1 MLSLGVLYLFAV
13 LPVAVFYGLGWAL
26 AVSIASML
34 AFNYFFLPPLHTLAL
49 TDSGNWVALAVFVVT
64 SVVVSELSARAR
76 RRSFAAAEADALRRS
91 DAAKTAVLHAVSHDL
106 RSPLTAIRVA
116 AGGLESGTLAL
127 DADDRAA
134 LLETI
139 RLETARLERLIANLL
154 DLSRLE
160 AGVAP
165 AHRELWPVD
174 ELVSRALEA
183 LGADAARIEVTLD
196 REAPL
201 VRVDAAQ
208 LERALVNVLE
218 NALRFSSPADPV
230 ELVVSSTGDD
240 VLVTIADRGP
250 GLDPE
255 SLERIFEPF
264 EHGRAGGEGTGLGPR
279 NRPRVRRGERLPAL
293 GRASPGLGRLVHA
306 RAARRPPP
314 GRRSSDERRARAR
327 RGRRAADPA
336 CAADESA
343 RCRLRG
349 RDRLDGAGG
358 AERRGDAA
366 ARRRHPRPRA
376 AGRQRH
382 RRLPRAALVELG
394 ARARAFGRRRRSREG
409 RGARRRRGRLRAEAL
424 RDRRAAGAAA
434 GAASARGALRRA
446 GARGRRARDRPG
458 EAARHGRAVGASS

>member
-1 MLSLGVLYLFAV
+1 MRARLERLAVSAVAVAAVTGAVYGMEQVAPVLGLGILYLFAV

-26 AVSIASML
+26 GVSIASML
-34 AFNYFFLPPLHTLAL
+34 AFNFFFLPPQHTLAL
-49 TDSGNWVALAVFVVT
+49 TDSENWVALAVFVVT
-64 SVVVSELSARAR
+64 SVVVSELATRAR
-76 RRSFAAAEADALRRS
+76 RRSFAAAEAAALRRS

-139 RLETARLERLIANLL
+139 RLETARLERLVANLL

-183 LGADAARIEVTLD
+183 LGADAARIEVSLD
-196 REAPL
+196 GDVPL
-201 VRVDAAQ
+201 VSVDATQ
-208 LERALVNVLE
+208 LERVLVNVLE

-264 EHGRAGGEGTGLGPR
+264 EHGRAGGEGTGLGLAIA
-279 NRPRVRRGERLPAL
+279 RGFAEAN
-293 GRASPGLGRLVHA
+293 G
-306 RAARRPPP
+306 
-314 GRRSSDERRARAR
+314 
-327 RGRRAADPA
+327 
-336 CAADESA
+336 
-343 RCRLRG
+343 CRLWAQPRPG
-349 RDRLDGAGG
+349 SGASFTL
-358 AERRGDAA
+358 ALPSAA
-366 ARRRHPRPRA
+366 ARPT
-376 AGRQRH
+376 
-382 RRLPRAALVELG
+382 LV
-394 ARARAFGRRRRSREG
+394 R
-409 RGARRRRGRLRAEAL
+409 
-424 RDRRAAGAAA
+424 
-434 GAASARGALRRA
+434 
-446 GARGRRARDRPG
+446 
-458 EAARHGRAVGASS
+458 

>member
-1 MLSLGVLYLFAV
+1 M
-13 LPVAVFYGLGWAL
+13 
-26 AVSIASML
+26 
-34 AFNYFFLPPLHTLAL
+34 
-49 TDSGNWVALAVFVVT
+49 
-64 SVVVSELSARAR
+64 
-76 RRSFAAAEADALRRS
+76 SFAAAEADALRRS

-139 RLETARLERLIANLL
+139 RLETARLERLVANLL

-196 REAPL
+196 GEAPL

-208 LERALVNVLE
+208 LERVLVNVLE

-264 EHGRAGGEGTGLGPR
+264 EHGRAGGEGTGLGLAIA
-279 NRPRVRRGERLPAL
+279 RGFAEANGCRLWA
-293 GRASPGLGRLVHA
+293 RAAAGLGRLVHA
-306 RAARRPPP
+306 RAAVGRGPADARPMS
-314 GRRSSDERRARAR
+314 GALVLVVDDEPQILRALQTN
-327 RGRRAADPA
+327 
-336 CAADESA
+336 
-343 RCRLRG
+343 LRG
-349 RDRLDGAGG
+349 AGYEV
-358 AERRGDAA
+358 ATAV
-366 ARRRHPRPRA
+366 H
-376 AGRQRH
+376 
-382 RRLPRAALVELG
+382 
-394 ARARAFGRRRRSREG
+394 
-409 RGARRRRGRLRAEAL
+409 GARRR
-424 RDRRAAGAAA
+424 
-434 GAASARGALRRA
+434 
-446 GARGRRARDRPG
+446 
-458 EAARHGRAVGASS
+458 